1 MAPRAWC
8 RAVKAL
14 VYTGPEAV
22 EFRDVPEPVPG
33 PRDETVRIASVGI
46 CGSDMHAYLGHDER
60 RPAPLILGHEA
71 AGTVEG
77 GPNDGLRVTINPL
90 VSCGACNACE
100 SGREN
105 VCADRQIISMP
116 PREGAFAERVA
127 IPGGNLVEVP
137 ADVPMERAALAEPLA
152 CGWHA
157 VRLGLTALGEIP
169 DSALVLGGGAI
180 GLGAALA
187 ARAQGVA
194 GVRIVEPHAG
204 RRGTLARSEMDA
216 VSPEDLNPDDVFDLV
231 IDGVG
236 RASTRK
242 TASAHV
248 RPGGVIAHVG
258 LGEAE
263 GGLDVRRLTLQEIAF
278 IGTYTYAA
286 RDFRDTAMAIFDG
299 RLGPLDWTETRP
311 LADGA
316 GAFRDIRAGRA
327 DAPKIILC
335 PEGGPT

>member
-1 MAPRAWC
+1 MPSSGLC

-14 VYTGPEAV
+14 VYTGPEAI
-22 EFRDVPEPVPG
+22 EFRDVPDPVPG
-33 PRDETVRIASVGI
+33 PQDETVRIASVGI

-71 AGTVEG
+71 AGIVED

-90 VSCGACNACE
+90 VTCGTCNACE
-100 SGREN
+100 SGRDN

-127 IPGGNLVEVP
+127 IPRNNLVEVP
-137 ADVPMERAALAEPLA
+137 ADVSMEKAALAEPMA

-157 VRLGLTALGEIP
+157 VRLGLAALGEIP
-169 DSALVLGGGAI
+169 ENALILGGGAI

-187 ARAQGVA
+187 ARARGVA
-194 GVRIVEPHAG
+194 GIRIVEPHAG
-204 RRGTLARSEMDA
+204 RRATLERSEMDA
-216 VSPEDLNPDDVFDLV
+216 VPPEGLNPDTFFDLV

-236 RASTRK
+236 YASTRK

-248 RPGGVIAHVG
+248 RPGGVITHVG

-263 GGLDVRRLTLQEIAF
+263 GGLDVRRLTLQEITL

-299 RLGPLDWTETRP
+299 RLGPLDWTEMRP

-316 GAFRDIRAGRA
+316 DAFRDIRAGRV

-335 PEGGPT
+335 PEGGLK

>member
-1 MAPRAWC
+1 M
-8 RAVKAL
+8 
-14 VYTGPEAV
+14 
-22 EFRDVPEPVPG
+22 
-33 PRDETVRIASVGI
+33 
-46 CGSDMHAYLGHDER
+46 
-60 RPAPLILGHEA
+60 ILGHEA
-71 AGTVEG
+71 AGIVENG
-77 GPNDGLRVTINPL
+77 RNDGLRVTINPL
-90 VSCGACNACE
+90 VTCGACKACR
-100 SGREN
+100 SGRDN

-127 IPGGNLVEVP
+127 IPGQNLVEVP
-137 ADVPMERAALAEPLA
+137 SEIPLERAALAEPMA

-157 VRLGLTALGEIP
+157 VRLGLTALGEVP
-169 DSALVLGGGAI
+169 ENALVLGGGAI

-194 GVRIVEPHAG
+194 GIRIVEPHAG
-204 RRGTLARSEMDA
+204 RRATLERSGLDA
-216 VSPEDLNPDDVFDLV
+216 IPPEDLNPDAFFDLV

-236 RASTRK
+236 YASTRK

-258 LGEAE
+258 LGAAE

-278 IGTYTYAA
+278 IGTYAYAA
-286 RDFRDTAMAIFDG
+286 QDFRDTARAIFDG
-299 RLGPLDWTETRP
+299 RLGPLDWIEMRP

-316 GAFRDIRAGRA
+316 GAFRDIRAGRV

-335 PEGGPT
+335 PEGEFT